1 MKEFRIP
8 LALFAVLA
16 NIVGMSVPTSAAL
29 ADAKTLGEAIRGLR
43 EAQGL
48 TLRSLAEKVGVTPPF
63 LSDLEHDRR
72 KTDRLEKFA
81 QVLGVSLNVLQQFDT
96 RISAELKDWLGEN
109 PQLLSLLRDFK
120 SSGRPVPIDRLRLLL
135 HK

>member
-1 MKEFRIP
+1 M
-8 LALFAVLA
+8 
-16 NIVGMSVPTSAAL
+16 PTSL
-29 ADAKTLGEAIRGLR
+29 VPADAKTLGEAIRGLR

-81 QVLGVSLNVLQQFDT
+81 EVLGVSVDVLQQFDT
-96 RISAELKDWLGEN
+96 RVSAEMKDWLGAN
-109 PQLLSLLRDFK
+109 PQLLALLREFQ
-120 SSGRPVPIDRLRLLL
+120 SSGRPVPMDRLKLLL
-135 HK
+135 TSK